1 MRFKLLNKALTSGLV
16 LILLLLA
23 VGAIGWADSISL
35 SEYQGRIQE
44 SVERLEGN
52 EGKLLPEEISWIEK
66 NFPPHLVVTDLGEHP
81 VLVDYKEIMR
91 WTDEVEDNPQAR
103 ERLVAHLEATSR
115 QISDEDRGI
124 HLDGPNWQKSRTL
137 LDSVYKAREFK
148 YLAKREDP
156 AWRKFISRLLE
167 AIGKWLKE
175 HLGTLDGISLGWVKY
190 LVWGIVLFLGSILLA
205 WIIALFGPVGW
216 RWKRSRTMPAKQ
228 REIPA
233 EKDWRALRK
242 QAYDRAS
249 QGSFREAIRYIFLS
263 LLVEGDQKGWWIY
276 EPEATNREHLSR
288 VRNQVERYEP
298 LQKLIERY
306 ERAWYGL
313 GKPGKK
319 EFQDCEKLVH
329 RVEAAA

>member
-1 MRFKLLNKALTSGLV
+1 MGFKLLFKALTSGLV

-23 VGAIGWADSISL
+23 VRAMGWADSISL

-52 EGKLLPEEISWIEK
+52 EGVLLPEEISWVRK
-66 NFPPHLVVTDLGEHP
+66 KFPPDLMVTAMGEEP
-81 VLVDYKEIMR
+81 VPVDRKEIMH
-91 WTDEVEDNPQAR
+91 WTDEDEDDPQAR
-103 ERLVAHLEATSR
+103 ERLAAYLKATSR
-115 QISDEDRGI
+115 QISDEALGI

-137 LDSVYKAREFK
+137 LDEVYEAREFK
-148 YLAKREDP
+148 HLAKRKDP
-156 AWRKFISRLLE
+156 AWKKFISRLLE
-167 AIGKWLKE
+167 ALGNWLKE
-175 HLGTLDGISLGWVKY
+175 HLGTLEGISLDWVRY
-190 LVWGIVLFLGSILLA
+190 LVWGIVLILGAILLA

-216 RWKRSRTMPAKQ
+216 RWKRSRAIPAKQ
-228 REIPA
+228 GKPSP
-233 EKDWRALRK
+233 EKDWRALRQ

-249 QGSFREAIRYIFLS
+249 QGSFREGIRYIFLS

-288 VRNQVERYEP
+288 VRDQVQRYEP

-319 EFQDCEKLVH
+319 EFQDCENLVH